1 MKIKNSKGI
10 SIITLSM
17 AIIILILITS
27 ILIYN
32 SNDGIEIKKLNNL
45 YNDIE
50 SLNDKVS
57 SYYLENGSLPI
68 SVEYNNSD
76 VIANIEASGQQ
87 NPNDGSEYYILDLQ
101 SLEAVSLNYGTGY
114 EDVDTSENASD
125 LTNIYIINKV
135 SHTIYYAE
143 GVNVEGILYYTS
155 QEDWQNIDLVVIP
168 IYTAEQLSWIGD
180 GQTHSI
186 EEKSGIEYTFS
197 LDAIYS
203 LQNDIDLSS
212 ICYKVDGTTTN
223 DVSWTPIGT
232 QDDPF
237 TGEFYGNGYEISNL
251 YINTT
256 ESSQGLFG
264 RSSGTIQDVTVRGE
278 ITATRWVAGVAGYNY
293 GIIENCINYANI
305 EGTNDED
312 CQQAGGIAGTNNGG
326 NISNCYNYG
335 EITST
340 GENTTGGAQIGGIC
354 GFTYQGA
361 TIEDCYNYGN
371 VTANNITASYSVGGI
386 VGAIGYETTSATV
399 MNCYNTGEISGAG
412 YVGGIAGM
420 MRIDG
425 GKIESCENAGKVN
438 GEYDVGGI
446 CGYAVD
452 EVSIIKSVNTG
463 TVSVESYQAGGILG
477 YVGDG
482 ACYIEYCYNIGN
494 ISYTGSGT
502 ISTVGGI
509 CGQLLSGGQIRNS
522 YNVGTIPNG
531 TNCGGIIGQ
540 NAGTITNCYYLN
552 TSASSLYGTDTGLID
567 VASATKTTDEMKQT
581 AFIELLNNG
590 SDEDVWVQDVNN
602 INQGF
607 PILKWQLED

>member
-1 MKIKNSKGI
+1 MKIKNSKGV
-10 SIITLSM
+10 SVITLSM

-27 ILIYN
+27 MLIYN
-32 SNDGIEIKKLNNL
+32 STDGIEIKRLNNL

-57 SYYLENGSLPI
+57 SYYLENGTLPI

-223 DVSWTPIGT
+223 DVSWTAIGT

-256 ESSQGLFG
+256 ESNQGLFG

-293 GIIENCINYANI
+293 GTIENCINYANI
-305 EGTNDED
+305 KGTNDED
-312 CQQAGGIAGTNNGG
+312 CQQAGGIAGTNSGG

-340 GENTTGGAQIGGIC
+340 EENTIGGAQIGGIC
-354 GFTYQGA
+354 GFTSRR
-361 TIEDCYNYGN
+361 
-371 VTANNITASYSVGGI
+371 SY
-386 VGAIGYETTSATV
+386 Y
-399 MNCYNTGEISGAG
+399 
-412 YVGGIAGM
+412 
-420 MRIDG
+420 RR
-425 GKIESCENAGKVN
+425 
-438 GEYDVGGI
+438 
-446 CGYAVD
+446 
-452 EVSIIKSVNTG
+452 
-463 TVSVESYQAGGILG
+463 
-477 YVGDG
+477 
-482 ACYIEYCYNIGN
+482 
-494 ISYTGSGT
+494 
-502 ISTVGGI
+502 
-509 CGQLLSGGQIRNS
+509 LL
-522 YNVGTIPNG
+522 
-531 TNCGGIIGQ
+531 
-540 NAGTITNCYYLN
+540 
-552 TSASSLYGTDTGLID
+552 
-567 VASATKTTDEMKQT
+567 
-581 AFIELLNNG
+581 
-590 SDEDVWVQDVNN
+590 
-602 INQGF
+602 
-607 PILKWQLED
+607 